1 MIVLEHIEYIISFI
15 SVDYLDLI
23 SRSQLHIVLGFPSI
37 PGTPSPY
44 FDESWSETSEGEDSS
59 SYTRQHGRLSLW
71 SERIATTIYG
81 GYDQAIALSE
91 ASINLVLQ
99 SRHTAVTSWKKDKF
113 FSMELR
119 PLTIR
124 LLSNGKAIVYVQ
136 AEGKIGVKK
145 CAVQCFI

>member
-1 MIVLEHIEYIISFI
+1 MIVLEHIEYIISFMR
-15 SVDYLDLI
+15 VDYLDLI
-23 SRSQLHIVLGFPSI
+23 SRSQLHIILGFPTI
-37 PGTPSPY
+37 PGTPGPY
-44 FDESWSETSEGEDSS
+44 YDESWSETSEGEDSS
-59 SYTRQHGRLSLW
+59 GYVRQHGRISLW
-71 SERIATTIYG
+71 SERTETTIYG

-99 SRHTAVTSWKKDKF
+99 SRHGAVTSWKKDRF

-119 PLTIR
+119 PLSVR

-145 CAVQCFI
+145 